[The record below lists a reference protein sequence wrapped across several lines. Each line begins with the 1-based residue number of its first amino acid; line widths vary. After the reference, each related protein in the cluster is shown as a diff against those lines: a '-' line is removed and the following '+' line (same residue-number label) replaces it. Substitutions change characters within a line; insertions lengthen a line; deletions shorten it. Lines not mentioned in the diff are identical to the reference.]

1 MELMTSW
8 EKKGFEKGIE
18 EGIGKGFERGIEKG
32 IEKGLIKVAK
42 QMLAEGY
49 TIKEICKLTGIT
61 EEDIIKMKEELEK

>member
-18 EGIGKGFERGIEKG
+18 EGFEKGIERGIE
-32 IEKGLIKVAK
+32 KVAK

-49 TIKEICKLTGIT
+49 TIKEICKLTGLTDREI
-61 EEDIIKMKEELEK
+61 ERLNNELEL